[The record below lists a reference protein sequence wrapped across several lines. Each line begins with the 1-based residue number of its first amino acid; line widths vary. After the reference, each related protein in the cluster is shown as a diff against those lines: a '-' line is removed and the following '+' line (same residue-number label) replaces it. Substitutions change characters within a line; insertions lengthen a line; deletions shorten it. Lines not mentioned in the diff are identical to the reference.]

1 MILFLILFTGLQAK
15 PFVRCGDIIINTK
28 NISVLV
34 WGRNSPLEGSGA
46 YKGRLDLWTSSSQKV
61 SFTFDKEKEAKECAL
76 TFWNRI
82 RSGLP
87 R

>member
-1 MILFLILFTGLQAK
+1 MILFLILFSSLQAR
-15 PFVRCGDIIINTK
+15 PFVKCGDIIINTK
-28 NISVLV
+28 NISVLR
-34 WGRNSPLEGSGA
+34 WGRNGLLDGSGA

-61 SFTFDKEKEAKECAL
+61 SFTFDKEKEAKECAF